1 MGRNK
6 KPRSAERSGPTGGS
20 GPAGARLSV
29 RQCEALALLEAGCS
43 YSQAAARMGVAKGTA
58 QIHVR
63 RARARLGL
71 PLTAAPTGPDPP
83 SASRPHRPQEALALA
98 EAGCSYPQIAERMG
112 ITAKTV
118 REYVG
123 DARRDRRRQRQDA

>member
-1 MGRNK
+1 MSRNK
-6 KPRSAERSGPTGGS
+6 KSHDPASTPLSA
-20 GPAGARLSV
+20 
-29 RQCEALALLEAGCS
+29 RQREALALLEAGCS
-43 YSQAAARMGVAKGTA
+43 YSQMAARMGVAKGTA

-71 PLTAAPTGPDPP
+71 PLTAAPAGPGPP
-83 SASRPHRPQEALALA
+83 AASRPQVALSLA

-112 ITAKTV
+112 ITARTA